1 MCKKH
6 SESMRKYL
14 QTGYTT
20 YAPDLSFCRMLL
32 NAYSVTSK
40 FGLLN
45 VNDFSLITFF
55 SLNANI

>member
-1 MCKKH
+1 MCKER
-6 SESMRKYL
+6 SESVRKYL
-14 QTGYTT
+14 ETGCTT
-20 YAPDLSFCRMLL
+20 YTPDLSLCRMLL
-32 NAYSVTSK
+32 NVYSVTSK